1 VIRQDGGVTSPDAS
15 PPRRLLLPEQAPD
28 PVPLPAPQERYGL
41 EVVGVLAVSFAFSG
55 LTALLSLI
63 RSELTVP
70 GGIGSVNVGV
80 VQEPPPTTYPV
91 LDFLDIL
98 AETLQGFGPPLLAL
112 ILLLRTFGRPS
123 FGIGLER
130 LRRREVLGGVGLT
143 ALIGLPGLALVWIGH
158 ELGFN
163 GHIIVVTFPDV
174 WYRVPMLLLD
184 AFQNGAA
191 EEIVVLAFVLTRL
204 RQLGWSNERAVI
216 TSATIR
222 GSYHLYQG
230 FGGFAGNFVMG
241 LIFGYLFQRTRRVW
255 PFVVAHT
262 LLDAISFI
270 GYVYLHSH
278 ISWI

>member
-1 VIRQDGGVTSPDAS
+1 MTSPDTEPAR
-15 PPRRLLLPEQAPD
+15 RRLLPAPAPD
-28 PVPLPAPQERYGL
+28 PAPLSAPRERYGL
-41 EVVGVLAVSFAFSG
+41 EVVGVLAVSFAISG
-55 LTALLSLI
+55 LTAALSLI
-63 RSELTVP
+63 RTEITVQ
-70 GGIGSVNVGV
+70 GGIGAANVSV
-80 VQEPPPTTYPV
+80 VQAPATTYPW
-91 LDFLDIL
+91 LDLLDDL
-98 AETLQGFGPPLLAL
+98 ANVVQGLGPPLLAL
-112 ILLLRTFGRPS
+112 VLLLRTFGWPS
-123 FGIGLER
+123 FGIGLGR
-130 LRRREVLGGVGLT
+130 LRRGEVLGGVGLT

-163 GHIIVVTFPDV
+163 GHIIVVSFPDV

-184 AFQNGAA
+184 AFQDGAA

-204 RQLGWSNERAVI
+204 RQLGWSNERALI

-241 LIFGYLFQRTRRVW
+241 LVFGYLFQRTRRVW
-255 PFVVAHT
+255 PFVLAHT